1 MRKTSCAPVRAA
13 HRVHAWQRSCYQS
26 FRTARVRNYFSSAG
40 IAPGTHMNQPQ
51 PVSTQD
57 TLPSLASSQP
67 VLTVLL
73 DRLDGMVYRLRV
85 DPEWTIEYASDGCE
99 ALLELPAARLV
110 GQSRVA
116 YDRLVDA
123 ADRQRVRV
131 ELYRALIEAR
141 PFEVEYRLS
150 LPDGTVKW
158 VLERGAAFRD
168 RHGRRMVEGF
178 VEDIT
183 DRHRAVE
190 ALANAERRFRS
201 IFENTV
207 EGIYQTTVEGRYI
220 SANPALARIYGY
232 ESPEEL
238 MGSLAA
244 CGRSLYA
251 DPGRRADFERLM
263 REAGSVTQFESQV
276 HRRDGSV
283 IWISENARVVR
294 APDGRALHYEG
305 TVEDITERK
314 RYQAELEFQATHD
327 ALTGLPNRGLLEDRL
342 RQAVGY
348 AHRNGS
354 LVAVAFIDLDRFKVI
369 NDSLGHGSGD
379 EVLVRVARRIRGA
392 LREIDTVARQGG
404 DEFVVVLAEQPT
416 VESVVAVVERIIAEV
431 SQPVTIEGRELYVTC
446 SVGIALYPN
455 DGGDAATLLRNAD
468 AAMFSAKERGRNS
481 FQFYAPTMNALA
493 MERLALEGS
502 LRRATEREEFEV
514 HYQPRVDIRSKKI
527 VGMEALVRW
536 RDAELGFVPPAKFIP
551 VAEEA
556 NLINQ
561 IGEYVLRAA
570 CRQARDWVELGFDG
584 LSVSVNL
591 SARQF
596 RQGSL
601 VATIQSALAETGLE
615 ASRLE
620 LELTESTIMGHGAE
634 FVAMLAELKAL
645 GVRVAIDDFGTG
657 YSNLSYLSRFPIDA
671 LKIDRSFV
679 SEVAT
684 DQQHALLA
692 KAVISLGHS
701 LRLKVVA
708 EGVETAAQLDFLRH
722 HGCDEVQGYFF
733 SKPVPPDEF
742 ERMLARWTDA
752 AD

>member
-1 MRKTSCAPVRAA
+1 MSR
-13 HRVHAWQRSCYQS
+13 
-26 FRTARVRNYFSSAG
+26 
-40 IAPGTHMNQPQ
+40 PQ
-51 PVSTQD
+51 PASTAD
-57 TLPSLASSQP
+57 TLPSLATSQP
-67 VLTVLL
+67 MLTVLL

-85 DPEWTIEYASDGCE
+85 DPDWTIEYASDGC
-99 ALLELPAARLV
+99 APLLGLPAARLA
-110 GQSRVA
+110 GQARIV
-116 YDRLVDA
+116 YDRLIHPD
-123 ADRQRVRV
+123 DRQRVRA
-131 ELYRALIEAR
+131 ELYRVLIEGR
-141 PFEVEYRLS
+141 PFEVEYRLR
-150 LPDGTVKW
+150 LPDGASKW

-168 RHGRRMVEGF
+168 RHGRRMLEGF

-207 EGIYQTTVEGRYI
+207 EGIYQTTAEGRYI

-244 CGRSLYA
+244 TGRHLYVDA
-251 DPGRRADFERLM
+251 SRRADFERLM

-276 HRRDGSV
+276 HRRDRSI

-294 APDGRALHYEG
+294 AADGRALYYEG

-342 RQAVGY
+342 GQAIGY
-348 AHRNGS
+348 AHRGNA

-379 EVLVRVARRIRGA
+379 EVLMRVARRIRGA

-416 VESVVAVVERIIAEV
+416 VESVVAVIERIIDEV
-431 SQPVTIEGRELYVTC
+431 AQPVTIDARELYVTC

-455 DGGDAATLLRNAD
+455 DGGDVTTLLRNAD

-481 FQFYAPTMNALA
+481 FQFYAPNMNALA
-493 MERLALEGS
+493 LERLALEGS

-514 HYQPRVDIRSKKI
+514 HYQPRVDIRSRKI

-536 RDAELGFVPPAKFIP
+536 RHAELGFVPPAKFIP

-561 IGEYVLRAA
+561 IGEQVLRAA
-570 CRQARDWVELGFDG
+570 CRQARYWVDLGFDA

-615 ASRLE
+615 AERLE

-634 FVAMLAELKAL
+634 FVAMLGELKAL

-708 EGVETAAQLDFLRH
+708 EGVETAEQLDFLRH

-733 SKPVPPDEF
+733 SKPVPPEEF
-742 ERMLARWTDA
+742 ERMLARWPEA
-752 AD
+752 S

>member
-1 MRKTSCAPVRAA
+1 MS
-13 HRVHAWQRSCYQS
+13 
-26 FRTARVRNYFSSAG
+26 
-40 IAPGTHMNQPQ
+40 QPQ
-51 PVSTQD
+51 PVPTAD
-57 TLPSLASSQP
+57 ALPSLATSQP

-85 DPEWTIEYASDGCE
+85 DPDWTIEYASDGCQP
-99 ALLELPAARLV
+99 LLGLPATRLNGQARIV
-110 GQSRVA
+110 
-116 YDRLVDA
+116 YDRLIHPD
-123 ADRQRVRV
+123 DRQRVRA
-131 ELYRALIEAR
+131 ELYRVLIESR
-141 PFEVEYRLS
+141 PFEVEYRLC

-168 RHGRRMVEGF
+168 RHGRRMLEGF
-178 VEDIT
+178 AEDIT

-207 EGIYQTTVEGRYI
+207 EGIYQTTVEGRYL

-244 CGRSLYA
+244 TGRHLYVDA
-251 DPGRRADFERLM
+251 NRRADFERLM

-276 HRRDGSV
+276 HRRDGSI
-283 IWISENARVVR
+283 IWIAENARVVR
-294 APDGRALHYEG
+294 AADGRTLYYEG

-348 AHRNGS
+348 AHRNNS

-416 VESVVAVVERIIAEV
+416 VESVVAVVERIIEEV
-431 SQPVTIEGRELYVTC
+431 AQPVTIDGRELYVTC
-446 SVGIALYPN
+446 SIGIALYPN
-455 DGGDAATLLRNAD
+455 DGGDVTTLLRNAD

-481 FQFYAPTMNALA
+481 FQFYAPNMNALA
-493 MERLALEGS
+493 LERLALEGS

-561 IGEYVLRAA
+561 IGEQVLRAA
-570 CRQARDWVELGFDG
+570 CRQARYWVDLGFDE

-615 ASRLE
+615 AERLE
-620 LELTESTIMGHGAE
+620 LELTESTIMGHGTE
-634 FVAMLAELKAL
+634 FVAMLAELKSL

-708 EGVETAAQLDFLRH
+708 EGVETAEQLDFLRH

-742 ERMLARWTDA
+742 ERMLARWPTA
-752 AD
+752 S

>member
-1 MRKTSCAPVRAA
+1 MS
-13 HRVHAWQRSCYQS
+13 
-26 FRTARVRNYFSSAG
+26 
-40 IAPGTHMNQPQ
+40 QPQ
-51 PVSTQD
+51 PNPPAEA
-57 TLPSLASSQP
+57 LPSLATSQP

-85 DPEWTIEYASDGCE
+85 DPDWTIEYVSDGC
-99 ALLELPAARLV
+99 APLLGLAPARLA
-110 GQSRVA
+110 GQARIV

-123 ADRQRVRV
+123 GDRQRVRA

-141 PFEVEYRLS
+141 PFEVEYRLA
-150 LPDGTVKW
+150 LPDGTAKW

-178 VEDIT
+178 IEDIT

-207 EGIYQTTVEGRYI
+207 EGIYQTTAEGRFI

-244 CGRSLYA
+244 SGRSLYV
-251 DPGRRADFERLM
+251 DPERRADFERLM
-263 REAGSVTQFESQV
+263 RETGAVTQFESQV

-294 APDGRALHYEG
+294 APDGRVLHYEG

-342 RQAVGY
+342 RQALGY

-379 EVLVRVARRIRGA
+379 ELLMRISRRIRGA

-404 DEFVVVLAEQPT
+404 DEFVVVLADQST

-431 SQPVTIEGRELYVTC
+431 AQPVTIDGRELYVTC

-455 DGGDAATLLRNAD
+455 DGEDTTTLLRNAD

-481 FQFYAPTMNALA
+481 FQFYAPNMNALA
-493 MERLALEGS
+493 LERLALEGS

-561 IGEYVLRAA
+561 IGEQVLRAA
-570 CRQARDWVELGFDG
+570 CRQARDWVDLGFDE

-596 RQGSL
+596 RQGRL
-601 VATIQSALAETGLE
+601 VETIRSALAETGLE

-620 LELTESTIMGHGAE
+620 LELTESTIMGHGEE
-634 FVAMLAELKAL
+634 FVAMLAELKGL

-708 EGVETAAQLDFLRH
+708 EGVETAEQLDFLRH

-733 SKPVPPDEF
+733 SKPVPPEEF
-742 ERMLARWTDA
+742 ERMLARWTGA
-752 AD
+752 TN

>member
-1 MRKTSCAPVRAA
+1 MS
-13 HRVHAWQRSCYQS
+13 
-26 FRTARVRNYFSSAG
+26 
-40 IAPGTHMNQPQ
+40 QPQ
-51 PVSTQD
+51 PASTAD
-57 TLPSLASSQP
+57 ALPSLATSQP

-73 DRLDGMVYRLRV
+73 DSLDGMVYRLRV
-85 DPEWTIEYASDGCE
+85 DPDWTIEYVSDGCRP
-99 ALLELPAARLV
+99 LLGLPATRLAGQARI
-110 GQSRVA
+110 A
-116 YDRLVDA
+116 YDRLIHPD
-123 ADRQRVRV
+123 DRQRVRA
-131 ELYRALIEAR
+131 ELYRVLIAGR
-141 PFEVEYRLS
+141 PFEVEYRLT
-150 LPDGTVKW
+150 LPDATSKW
-158 VLERGAAFRD
+158 VIERGVAFRD
-168 RHGRRMVEGF
+168 RHGRRMLEGF
-178 VEDIT
+178 VEDVT

-190 ALANAERRFRS
+190 ALANAESRFRS

-207 EGIYQTTVEGRYI
+207 EGIYQTSVEGRYI
-220 SANPALARIYGY
+220 SANPALTRIFGY

-238 MGSLAA
+238 MSSLAA
-244 CGRSLYA
+244 VGRSLYVDA
-251 DPGRRADFERLM
+251 TRRADFERLM
-263 REAGSVTQFESQV
+263 REVGAVTQFESQV
-276 HRRDGSV
+276 RRRDGSV

-294 APDGRALHYEG
+294 ATDGRAPYYEG

-342 RQAVGY
+342 RQAIGY

-379 EVLVRVARRIRGA
+379 EVLMRVSRRIRGA
-392 LREIDTVARQGG
+392 LREMDTVARQGG

-416 VESVVAVVERIIAEV
+416 VESVVGVVERIIEEV
-431 SQPVTIEGRELYVTC
+431 AQPVTIDGRELYVTC

-455 DGGDAATLLRNAD
+455 DGGDVTKLLRNAD
-468 AAMFSAKERGRNS
+468 AAMFSAKARGRNS
-481 FQFYAPTMNALA
+481 FQFYTPNMNALA
-493 MERLALEGS
+493 LERLALEGA

-514 HYQPRVDIRSKKI
+514 HYQPRVDIRSRKI

-536 RDAELGFVPPAKFIP
+536 RDAELGLVPPAKFIP

-561 IGEYVLRAA
+561 IGAQVLRAA
-570 CRQARDWVELGFDG
+570 CRQARQWADLGFDG
-584 LSVSVNL
+584 LRVSVNL

-596 RQGSL
+596 QQSHL
-601 VATIQSALAETGLE
+601 VSTIQSALAESGLE
-615 ASRLE
+615 AERLE
-620 LELTESTIMGHGAE
+620 LELTESTIMGHGQE
-634 FVAMLAELKAL
+634 FVGMLTELKKL

-657 YSNLSYLSRFPIDA
+657 YSNLSYLSRFPIDS

-684 DQQHALLA
+684 DPQHALLA
-692 KAVISLGHS
+692 QAVISLGHS

-733 SKPVPPDEF
+733 SKPVPPEEF
-742 ERMLARWTDA
+742 ERILVGWSTA
-752 AD
+752 AGS

>member
-1 MRKTSCAPVRAA
+1 MS
-13 HRVHAWQRSCYQS
+13 H
-26 FRTARVRNYFSSAG
+26 
-40 IAPGTHMNQPQ
+40 PQ
-51 PVSTQD
+51 PVPTAD
-57 TLPSLASSQP
+57 ALPSLATSQP

-85 DPEWTIEYASDGCE
+85 DPDWTMEYVSDGC
-99 ALLELPAARLV
+99 ASLLGLPAARLA
-110 GQSRVA
+110 GQARIV
-116 YDRLVDA
+116 YDRMIHPD
-123 ADRQRVRV
+123 DRQRVRA
-131 ELYRALIEAR
+131 ELYRVLIEGR
-141 PFEVEYRLS
+141 PFEVEYRLALS
-150 LPDGTVKW
+150 DGASKW

-168 RHGRRMVEGF
+168 RHGRRMLEGF
-178 VEDIT
+178 VEDVT
-183 DRHRAVE
+183 DRRRAVE
-190 ALANAERRFRS
+190 ALANAESRFRS

-207 EGIYQTTVEGRYI
+207 EGIYQTSVEGRYI

-232 ESPEEL
+232 ESPDEL
-238 MGSLAA
+238 MSSLAA
-244 CGRSLYA
+244 AGRSLYVDA
-251 DPGRRADFERLM
+251 TRRADFERLM
-263 REAGSVTQFESQV
+263 REVGSVTQFESQA

-294 APDGRALHYEG
+294 ATDGRALYYEG

-342 RQAVGY
+342 RQAIGY

-379 EVLVRVARRIRGA
+379 EVLMRVSRRIRGA

-416 VESVVAVVERIIAEV
+416 VESVVAVVERIIEEV
-431 SQPVTIEGRELYVTC
+431 AQPVTIDGRELYVTC
-446 SVGIALYPN
+446 SVGIALYPT
-455 DGGDAATLLRNAD
+455 DGGDVTTLLRNAD

-481 FQFYAPTMNALA
+481 FQFYAPNMNALA
-493 MERLALEGS
+493 LERLAMEGS

-514 HYQPRVDIRSKKI
+514 HYQPRVDIRSKQI

-561 IGEYVLRAA
+561 IGEQVLRAA
-570 CRQARDWVELGFDG
+570 CRQAREWVDLGFNG

-596 RQGSL
+596 RQGHL
-601 VATIQSALAETGLE
+601 VSTIESALAESGLE
-615 ASRLE
+615 AERLE
-620 LELTESTIMGHGAE
+620 LELTESTIMGHGQE
-634 FVAMLAELKAL
+634 FVGMLAELKKL

-657 YSNLSYLSRFPIDA
+657 YSNLSYLSRFPIDS

-708 EGVETAAQLDFLRH
+708 EGGGELIRRARARVPSETSVRAGAMSFR
-722 HGCDEVQGYFF
+722 
-733 SKPVPPDEF
+733 
-742 ERMLARWTDA
+742 LARGRSERGSRARRARLASREWTSRRSSA
-752 AD
+752 PFPTTRSRG

>member
-1 MRKTSCAPVRAA
+1 MS
-13 HRVHAWQRSCYQS
+13 
-26 FRTARVRNYFSSAG
+26 
-40 IAPGTHMNQPQ
+40 QPQ
-51 PVSTQD
+51 PNLPAEA
-57 TLPSLASSQP
+57 LPSLATSQP

-85 DPEWTIEYASDGCE
+85 DPDWLIEYVSDGC
-99 ALLELPAARLV
+99 APLLGLAPARLA
-110 GQSRVA
+110 GQARIA
-116 YDRLVDA
+116 YDRLVDVN
-123 ADRQRVRV
+123 DRQRVRA
-131 ELYRALIEAR
+131 ELYRALIEGR

-178 VEDIT
+178 IEDIT

-207 EGIYQTTVEGRYI
+207 EGIYQTTVDGRYI

-244 CGRSLYA
+244 SGRSLYVEA
-251 DPGRRADFERLM
+251 SRRADFERLM
-263 REAGSVTQFESQV
+263 REVGSVTQFESEA

-294 APDGRALHYEG
+294 SADGRALYYEG

-342 RQAVGY
+342 RQAVSY

-369 NDSLGHGSGD
+369 NDSLGHGCGD
-379 EVLVRVARRIRGA
+379 ELLTRVSRRIRGA

-404 DEFVVVLAEQPT
+404 DEFVVVLADQPT

-431 SQPVTIEGRELYVTC
+431 AQPVTIDGRELYVTC

-455 DGGDAATLLRNAD
+455 DGDDATTLLRNAD

-481 FQFYAPTMNALA
+481 FQFYAPNMNALA
-493 MERLALEGS
+493 LERLALEGS

-514 HYQPRVDIRSKKI
+514 HYQPRVDIRSRKI

-561 IGEYVLRAA
+561 IGEQVLRAA
-570 CRQARDWVELGFDG
+570 CRQARYWVDLGFDE

-596 RQGSL
+596 RQGHL
-601 VATIQSALAETGLE
+601 VETIRSALAETGLE

-620 LELTESTIMGHGAE
+620 LELTESTIMGHGQE
-634 FVAMLAELKAL
+634 FVAMLAELKSL

-657 YSNLSYLSRFPIDA
+657 YSNLSYLSRFPIDS

-708 EGVETAAQLDFLRH
+708 EGVETAEQLDFLRH

-733 SKPVPPDEF
+733 SKPVPPEEF
-742 ERMLARWTDA
+742 ERMLARWTGA
-752 AD
+752 TN

>member
-1 MRKTSCAPVRAA
+1 
-13 HRVHAWQRSCYQS
+13 
-26 FRTARVRNYFSSAG
+26 
-40 IAPGTHMNQPQ
+40 
-51 PVSTQD
+51 
-57 TLPSLASSQP
+57 
-67 VLTVLL
+67 
-73 DRLDGMVYRLRV
+73 
-85 DPEWTIEYASDGCE
+85 
-99 ALLELPAARLV
+99 
-110 GQSRVA
+110 
-116 YDRLVDA
+116 
-123 ADRQRVRV
+123 
-131 ELYRALIEAR
+131 
-141 PFEVEYRLS
+141 
-150 LPDGTVKW
+150 
-158 VLERGAAFRD
+158 
-168 RHGRRMVEGF
+168 
-178 VEDIT
+178 
-183 DRHRAVE
+183 
-190 ALANAERRFRS
+190 
-201 IFENTV
+201 
-207 EGIYQTTVEGRYI
+207 
-220 SANPALARIYGY
+220 
-232 ESPEEL
+232 

-244 CGRSLYA
+244 AGRSLYVDA
-251 DPGRRADFERLM
+251 GRRADFERLM
-263 REAGSVTQFESQV
+263 REVGSVTQFESQA

-294 APDGRALHYEG
+294 TPDGRALYYEG

-342 RQAVGY
+342 RQAIGY

-379 EVLVRVARRIRGA
+379 DVLMRVSRRIRGA

-416 VESVVAVVERIIAEV
+416 VESVVAVVERIIEQVA
-431 SQPVTIEGRELYVTC
+431 QPVTIDGRELYVTC

-455 DGGDAATLLRNAD
+455 DGGDVTTLLRNAD

-481 FQFYAPTMNALA
+481 FQFYAPNMNALA
-493 MERLALEGS
+493 LERLALEGS

-561 IGEYVLRAA
+561 IGEQVLRAA
-570 CRQARDWVELGFDG
+570 CRQARDWVDLGFDE

-601 VATIQSALAETGLE
+601 VATIESALAETGLE

-620 LELTESTIMGHGAE
+620 LELTESTIMGHGQE
-634 FVAMLAELKAL
+634 FVTMLAELKKL

-708 EGVETAAQLDFLRH
+708 EGVETAEQLDFLRH

-733 SKPVPPDEF
+733 SKPVPPEEF
-742 ERMLARWTDA
+742 ERMLARWPASA
-752 AD
+752 AN

>member
-1 MRKTSCAPVRAA
+1 MS
-13 HRVHAWQRSCYQS
+13 H
-26 FRTARVRNYFSSAG
+26 
-40 IAPGTHMNQPQ
+40 PQ
-51 PVSTQD
+51 PVPTAD
-57 TLPSLASSQP
+57 ALPSLATSQP

-85 DPEWTIEYASDGCE
+85 DPDWTMEYVSDGC
-99 ALLELPAARLV
+99 ASLLGLPAARLA
-110 GQSRVA
+110 GQARIV
-116 YDRLVDA
+116 YDRMIHPD
-123 ADRQRVRV
+123 DRQRVRA
-131 ELYRALIEAR
+131 ELYRVLIEGR
-141 PFEVEYRLS
+141 PFEVEYRLA
-150 LPDGTVKW
+150 LPDGASKW

-168 RHGRRMVEGF
+168 RHGRRMLEGF
-178 VEDIT
+178 VEDVT
-183 DRHRAVE
+183 DRRRAVE
-190 ALANAERRFRS
+190 ALANAESRFRS

-207 EGIYQTTVEGRYI
+207 EGIYQTSVEGRYI

-232 ESPEEL
+232 ESPDEL
-238 MGSLAA
+238 MSSLAA
-244 CGRSLYA
+244 AGRSLYVDA
-251 DPGRRADFERLM
+251 TRRADFERLM
-263 REAGSVTQFESQV
+263 REVGSVTQFESQA

-294 APDGRALHYEG
+294 ATDGRALYYEG

-342 RQAVGY
+342 RQAIGY

-379 EVLVRVARRIRGA
+379 EVLMRVSRRIRGA

-416 VESVVAVVERIIAEV
+416 VESVVAVVERIIEEV
-431 SQPVTIEGRELYVTC
+431 AQPVTIDGRELYVTC
-446 SVGIALYPN
+446 SVGIALYPT
-455 DGGDAATLLRNAD
+455 DGGDVTTLLRNAD

-481 FQFYAPTMNALA
+481 FQFYAPNMNALA
-493 MERLALEGS
+493 LERLAMEGS

-514 HYQPRVDIRSKKI
+514 HYQPRVDIRSKQI

-561 IGEYVLRAA
+561 IGEQVLRAA
-570 CRQARDWVELGFDG
+570 CRQAREWVDLGFDG

-596 RQGSL
+596 RQGHL
-601 VATIQSALAETGLE
+601 VSTIESALAESGLE
-615 ASRLE
+615 AERLE
-620 LELTESTIMGHGAE
+620 LELTESTIMGHGQE
-634 FVAMLAELKAL
+634 FVGMLADLKKL

-657 YSNLSYLSRFPIDA
+657 YSNLSYLSRFPIDS

-708 EGVETAAQLDFLRH
+708 EGVETAEQLDFLRH

-733 SKPVPPDEF
+733 SKPVPPEEF
-742 ERMLARWTDA
+742 TRMLARWPKA
-752 AD
+752 AAN

>member
-1 MRKTSCAPVRAA
+1 MS
-13 HRVHAWQRSCYQS
+13 
-26 FRTARVRNYFSSAG
+26 
-40 IAPGTHMNQPQ
+40 QPQ
-51 PVSTQD
+51 PNPPAAA
-57 TLPSLASSQP
+57 LPSLATSQP

-85 DPEWTIEYASDGCE
+85 DPDWTIEYVSDGS
-99 ALLELPAARLV
+99 APLLGLAPARLA
-110 GQSRVA
+110 GQARIV
-116 YDRLVDA
+116 YDRMVDA
-123 ADRQRVRV
+123 SDRQRVRA
-131 ELYRALIEAR
+131 ELYRALIEGR
-141 PFEVEYRLS
+141 PFEVEYRLRR
-150 LPDGTVKW
+150 PDGAAKW

-168 RHGRRMVEGF
+168 RHGRRMLEGF

-201 IFENTV
+201 IFENTM
-207 EGIYQTTVEGRYI
+207 EGIYQTTAEGRFI

-244 CGRSLYA
+244 SGRSLYV
-251 DPGRRADFERLM
+251 DSTRRADFERLM
-263 REAGSVTQFESQV
+263 REVGSVTQFESQA
-276 HRRDGSV
+276 HRRDGTV
-283 IWISENARVVR
+283 IWVSENARVVR
-294 APDGRALHYEG
+294 AADGRALYYEG

-342 RQAVGY
+342 RQAIGF
-348 AHRNGS
+348 AHRTGS

-379 EVLVRVARRIRGA
+379 ELLVRVSRRIRGA

-431 SQPVTIEGRELYVTC
+431 AQPVTIDGRELYVTC
-446 SVGIALYPN
+446 SVGVALYPN
-455 DGGDAATLLRNAD
+455 DGGDVTTLLRNAD

-481 FQFYAPTMNALA
+481 FQFYAPNMNALA
-493 MERLALEGS
+493 LERLALEGS

-514 HYQPRVDIRSKKI
+514 HYQPRVDIRSRKI

-561 IGEYVLRAA
+561 IGEQVLRAA
-570 CRQARDWVELGFDG
+570 CRQARYWVDLGFDE

-596 RQGSL
+596 RQGRL
-601 VATIQSALAETGLE
+601 VETIRSALAETGLE
-615 ASRLE
+615 AERLE
-620 LELTESTIMGHGAE
+620 LELTESTIMGHGQE
-634 FVAMLAELKAL
+634 FVAMLAELKSL

-708 EGVETAAQLDFLRH
+708 EGVETAEQLDFLRH

-733 SKPVPPDEF
+733 SRPVPPEEF
-742 ERMLARWTDA
+742 ERMLARWPA
-752 AD
+752 AN

>member
-1 MRKTSCAPVRAA
+1 MS
-13 HRVHAWQRSCYQS
+13 H
-26 FRTARVRNYFSSAG
+26 
-40 IAPGTHMNQPQ
+40 PQ
-51 PVSTQD
+51 PVPTAD
-57 TLPSLASSQP
+57 ALPSLATSQP

-85 DPEWTIEYASDGCE
+85 DPDWTMEYVSDGC
-99 ALLELPAARLV
+99 ASLLGLPAARLA
-110 GQSRVA
+110 GQARIV
-116 YDRLVDA
+116 YDRMIHPD
-123 ADRQRVRV
+123 DRQRVRA
-131 ELYRALIEAR
+131 ELYRVLIEGR
-141 PFEVEYRLS
+141 PFEVEYRLA
-150 LPDGTVKW
+150 LPDGASKW

-168 RHGRRMVEGF
+168 RHGRRMLEGF
-178 VEDIT
+178 VEDVT
-183 DRHRAVE
+183 DRRRAVE
-190 ALANAERRFRS
+190 ALANAESRFRS

-207 EGIYQTTVEGRYI
+207 EGIYQTSVEGRYI

-232 ESPEEL
+232 ESPDEL
-238 MGSLAA
+238 MSSLAA
-244 CGRSLYA
+244 AGRSLYVDA
-251 DPGRRADFERLM
+251 TRRADFERLM
-263 REAGSVTQFESQV
+263 REVGSVTQFESQA

-294 APDGRALHYEG
+294 ATDGRALYYEG

-342 RQAVGY
+342 RQAIGY

-379 EVLVRVARRIRGA
+379 EVLMRVSRRIRGA

-416 VESVVAVVERIIAEV
+416 VESVVAVVERIIEEV
-431 SQPVTIEGRELYVTC
+431 AQPVTIDGRELYVTC
-446 SVGIALYPN
+446 SVGIALYPT
-455 DGGDAATLLRNAD
+455 DGGDVTTLLRNAD

-481 FQFYAPTMNALA
+481 FQFYAPNMNALA
-493 MERLALEGS
+493 LERLAMEGS

-514 HYQPRVDIRSKKI
+514 HYQPRVDIRSKQI

-561 IGEYVLRAA
+561 IGEQVLRAA
-570 CRQARDWVELGFDG
+570 CRQAREWVDLGFNG

-596 RQGSL
+596 RQGHL
-601 VATIQSALAETGLE
+601 VSTIESALAESGLE
-615 ASRLE
+615 AERLE
-620 LELTESTIMGHGAE
+620 LELTESTIMGHGQE
-634 FVAMLAELKAL
+634 FVGMLADLKKL

-657 YSNLSYLSRFPIDA
+657 YSNLSYLSRFPIDS

-708 EGVETAAQLDFLRH
+708 EGVETAEQLDFLRH

-742 ERMLARWTDA
+742 TRMLARWPKA
-752 AD
+752 AAN

>member
-1 MRKTSCAPVRAA
+1 MS
-13 HRVHAWQRSCYQS
+13 H
-26 FRTARVRNYFSSAG
+26 
-40 IAPGTHMNQPQ
+40 PQ
-51 PVSTQD
+51 PVPTAD
-57 TLPSLASSQP
+57 ALPSLATSQP

-73 DRLDGMVYRLRV
+73 DSLDGMVYRLRV
-85 DPEWTIEYASDGCE
+85 DPDWTMEYVSDGC
-99 ALLELPAARLV
+99 ASLLGLPAARLA
-110 GQSRVA
+110 GQARIV
-116 YDRLVDA
+116 YDRMIHPD
-123 ADRQRVRV
+123 DRQRVRA
-131 ELYRALIEAR
+131 ELYRVLIEGR
-141 PFEVEYRLS
+141 PFEVEYRLA
-150 LPDGTVKW
+150 LPDGASKW

-168 RHGRRMVEGF
+168 RHGRRMLEGF
-178 VEDIT
+178 VEDVT
-183 DRHRAVE
+183 DRRRAVE
-190 ALANAERRFRS
+190 ALANAESRFRS

-207 EGIYQTTVEGRYI
+207 EGIYQTSVEGRYI

-232 ESPEEL
+232 ESPDEL
-238 MGSLAA
+238 MSSLAA
-244 CGRSLYA
+244 AGRSLYVDA
-251 DPGRRADFERLM
+251 TRRVDFERLM
-263 REAGSVTQFESQV
+263 REVGSVTQFESQA

-294 APDGRALHYEG
+294 ATDGRALYYEG

-342 RQAVGY
+342 RQAIGY

-379 EVLVRVARRIRGA
+379 EVLMRVSRRIRGA

-416 VESVVAVVERIIAEV
+416 VESVVAVVERIIEEV
-431 SQPVTIEGRELYVTC
+431 AQPVTIDGRELYVTC
-446 SVGIALYPN
+446 SVGIALYPT
-455 DGGDAATLLRNAD
+455 DGGDVTTLLRNAD

-481 FQFYAPTMNALA
+481 FQFYAPNMNALA
-493 MERLALEGS
+493 LERLAMEGS

-514 HYQPRVDIRSKKI
+514 HYQPRVDIRSKQI

-561 IGEYVLRAA
+561 IGEQVLRAA
-570 CRQARDWVELGFDG
+570 CRQAREWVDLGFDG

-596 RQGSL
+596 RQGHL
-601 VATIQSALAETGLE
+601 VSTIESALAESGLE
-615 ASRLE
+615 AERLE
-620 LELTESTIMGHGAE
+620 LELTESTIMGHGQE
-634 FVAMLAELKAL
+634 FVGMLADLKKL

-657 YSNLSYLSRFPIDA
+657 YSNLSYLSRFPIDS

-708 EGVETAAQLDFLRH
+708 EGVETAEQLDFLRH

-733 SKPVPPDEF
+733 SKPVPPEEF
-742 ERMLARWTDA
+742 TRMLARWPKA
-752 AD
+752 AAN

>member
-1 MRKTSCAPVRAA
+1 MS
-13 HRVHAWQRSCYQS
+13 
-26 FRTARVRNYFSSAG
+26 
-40 IAPGTHMNQPQ
+40 QPQ
-51 PVSTQD
+51 PTLTD
-57 TLPSLASSQP
+57 ETLPSLATSQP

-85 DPEWTIEYASDGCE
+85 DPDWTIEYVSDGC
-99 ALLELPAARLV
+99 APLLGLAPARLA
-110 GQSRVA
+110 GQARIV

-123 ADRQRVRV
+123 GDRQRVRA

-150 LPDGTVKW
+150 LPDGTAKW

-207 EGIYQTTVEGRYI
+207 EGIYQTTAEGRYI

-244 CGRSLYA
+244 SGRSLYVE
-251 DPGRRADFERLM
+251 PSRRADFERLM
-263 REAGSVTQFESQV
+263 RETGAVTQFESQV

-294 APDGRALHYEG
+294 ASDGRVLHYEG

-342 RQAVGY
+342 RQALGF
-348 AHRNGS
+348 AHRTGS

-379 EVLVRVARRIRGA
+379 ELLMRISRRIRGA

-431 SQPVTIEGRELYVTC
+431 SQPVTIDGRELYVTC
-446 SVGIALYPN
+446 SVGIALHPN
-455 DGGDAATLLRNAD
+455 DGSDTTTLLRNAD

-481 FQFYAPTMNALA
+481 FQFYAPNMNALA
-493 MERLALEGS
+493 LERLALEGS

-561 IGEYVLRAA
+561 IGEQVLRAA
-570 CRQARDWVELGFDG
+570 CRQARYWVDLGFDE

-596 RQGSL
+596 RQGRL
-601 VATIQSALAETGLE
+601 VETIRSALAETGLDAE
-615 ASRLE
+615 HLE
-620 LELTESTIMGHGAE
+620 LELTESTIMGHGEE
-634 FVAMLAELKAL
+634 FVAMLAELKGL

-708 EGVETAAQLDFLRH
+708 EGVETAEQLDFLRH

-733 SKPVPPDEF
+733 SKPVPPEEF
-742 ERMLARWTDA
+742 ERMLARWTGA
-752 AD
+752 TN

>member
-1 MRKTSCAPVRAA
+1 MS
-13 HRVHAWQRSCYQS
+13 
-26 FRTARVRNYFSSAG
+26 
-40 IAPGTHMNQPQ
+40 QPQ
-51 PVSTQD
+51 AASTAD
-57 TLPSLASSQP
+57 ALPSLATSQP

-73 DRLDGMVYRLRV
+73 DSLDGMVYRLRV
-85 DPEWTIEYASDGCE
+85 DPDWTIEYVSDGCRP
-99 ALLELPAARLV
+99 LLGLPATRLAGQARI
-110 GQSRVA
+110 A
-116 YDRLVDA
+116 YDRLIHPD
-123 ADRQRVRV
+123 DRQRVRA
-131 ELYRALIEAR
+131 ELYRVLIAGR
-141 PFEVEYRLS
+141 PFAVEYRLT
-150 LPDGTVKW
+150 LPDATSKW
-158 VLERGAAFRD
+158 VIERGVAFRD
-168 RHGRRMVEGF
+168 RHGRRMLEGF
-178 VEDIT
+178 VEDVT

-190 ALANAERRFRS
+190 ALANAESRFRS

-207 EGIYQTTVEGRYI
+207 EGIYQTSVEGRYI
-220 SANPALARIYGY
+220 SANPALTRIFGY

-238 MGSLAA
+238 MSSLAA
-244 CGRSLYA
+244 AGRSLYVDA
-251 DPGRRADFERLM
+251 TRRADFERLM
-263 REAGSVTQFESQV
+263 REVGSVTQFESQV

-294 APDGRALHYEG
+294 ATDGRAPYYEG

-314 RYQAELEFQATHD
+314 RYQAELVFQATHD

-342 RQAVGY
+342 RQAIGY

-379 EVLVRVARRIRGA
+379 EVLMRVSRRIRGA
-392 LREIDTVARQGG
+392 LREMDTVARQGG

-416 VESVVAVVERIIAEV
+416 VESVVGVVERIIEEV
-431 SQPVTIEGRELYVTC
+431 AQPVTIDGRELYVTC
-446 SVGIALYPN
+446 SIGIALYPN
-455 DGGDAATLLRNAD
+455 DGGDVTTLLRNAD

-481 FQFYAPTMNALA
+481 FQFYAPNMNALA
-493 MERLALEGS
+493 LERLALEGA
-502 LRRATEREEFEV
+502 LRRATEREAFEV
-514 HYQPRVDIRSKKI
+514 HYQPRVDIRSRKI

-536 RDAELGFVPPAKFIP
+536 RDAELGLVPPAKFIP

-561 IGEYVLRAA
+561 IGEQVLRAA
-570 CRQARDWVELGFDG
+570 CQQARHWVNLGFDG

-596 RQGSL
+596 RQGDL
-601 VATIQSALAETGLE
+601 VSTIQSALAESGLE
-615 ASRLE
+615 AERLE
-620 LELTESTIMGHGAE
+620 LELTESTIMGHGQE
-634 FVAMLAELKAL
+634 FVGMLGDLKKL

-657 YSNLSYLSRFPIDA
+657 YSNLSYLSRFPIDS

-679 SEVAT
+679 REVAT
-684 DQQHALLA
+684 DPQHALLA

-708 EGVETAAQLDFLRH
+708 EGVETAAQLDFLRD

-733 SKPVPPDEF
+733 SKPVPPEEF
-742 ERMLARWTDA
+742 ERLLVGWSTA
-752 AD
+752 AGS

>member
-1 MRKTSCAPVRAA
+1 
-13 HRVHAWQRSCYQS
+13 
-26 FRTARVRNYFSSAG
+26 
-40 IAPGTHMNQPQ
+40 MNQPQ
-51 PVSTQD
+51 PNPPAEA
-57 TLPSLASSQP
+57 LPSLATSQP

-85 DPEWTIEYASDGCE
+85 DPDWMIEYVSDGC
-99 ALLELPAARLV
+99 APLLGLAPARLA
-110 GQSRVA
+110 GQARIV

-123 ADRQRVRV
+123 GDRQRVRA

-141 PFEVEYRLS
+141 PFEVEYRLA
-150 LPDGTVKW
+150 LPDGTAKW

-178 VEDIT
+178 IEDIT

-207 EGIYQTTVEGRYI
+207 EGIYQTTAEGRFI

-244 CGRSLYA
+244 SGRSLYV

-263 REAGSVTQFESQV
+263 RETGAVTQFESQV

-294 APDGRALHYEG
+294 APDGRVLHYEG

-342 RQAVGY
+342 RQALGY

-379 EVLVRVARRIRGA
+379 ELLMRISRRIRGA

-404 DEFVVVLAEQPT
+404 DEFVVVLADQST

-431 SQPVTIEGRELYVTC
+431 AQPVTIDGRELYVTC

-455 DGGDAATLLRNAD
+455 DGEDTTTLLRNAD

-481 FQFYAPTMNALA
+481 FQFYAPNMNALA
-493 MERLALEGS
+493 LERLALEGS

-561 IGEYVLRAA
+561 IGEQVLRAA
-570 CRQARDWVELGFDG
+570 CRQARDWVDLGFDE

-596 RQGSL
+596 RQGRL
-601 VATIQSALAETGLE
+601 VETIRSALAETGLE

-620 LELTESTIMGHGAE
+620 LELTESTIMGHGEE
-634 FVAMLAELKAL
+634 FVAMLAELKGL

-708 EGVETAAQLDFLRH
+708 EGVETAEQLDFLRH

-733 SKPVPPDEF
+733 SKPVPPEEF
-742 ERMLARWTDA
+742 ERMLARWTGA
-752 AD
+752 TN

>member
-1 MRKTSCAPVRAA
+1 MS
-13 HRVHAWQRSCYQS
+13 
-26 FRTARVRNYFSSAG
+26 
-40 IAPGTHMNQPQ
+40 QPQ
-51 PVSTQD
+51 PVSTAD
-57 TLPSLASSQP
+57 TLPSLATSQP
-67 VLTVLL
+67 MLTVLL
-73 DRLDGMVYRLRV
+73 GRLDGMVYRLRV
-85 DPEWTIEYASDGCE
+85 DPDWTIEYASDGCE
-99 ALLELPAARLV
+99 PLLGLPVARLS
-110 GQSRVA
+110 GQPRIV
-116 YDRLVDA
+116 YDRLIHAD
-123 ADRQRVRV
+123 DRQRVRA
-131 ELYRALIEAR
+131 ELYRVLIEGR
-141 PFEVEYRLS
+141 PFEVEYRLC
-150 LPDGTVKW
+150 LPDGAAKW

-168 RHGRRMVEGF
+168 RHGRRMLEGF
-178 VEDIT
+178 VEDVT
-183 DRHRAVE
+183 DRHHALE

-244 CGRSLYA
+244 TGRHLYVDA
-251 DPGRRADFERLM
+251 TRRTDFERLM
-263 REAGSVTQFESQV
+263 REAGSVTQFESQAF
-276 HRRDGSV
+276 RRDGSV

-294 APDGRALHYEG
+294 AADGRVLYYEG

-348 AHRNGS
+348 AHRSNA

-404 DEFVVVLAEQPT
+404 DEFVVVLADQPT
-416 VESVVAVVERIIAEV
+416 VESIVAVVERIIEEV
-431 SQPVTIEGRELYVTC
+431 AQPVTIDGRELYVTC
-446 SVGIALYPN
+446 SVGVALYPN
-455 DGGDAATLLRNAD
+455 DGGDVMTLLRNAD

-481 FQFYAPTMNALA
+481 FQFYAPNMNALA
-493 MERLALEGS
+493 LERLALEGS

-561 IGEYVLRAA
+561 IGEQVLRAA
-570 CRQARDWVELGFDG
+570 CRQAREWVDLGFDE

-596 RQGSL
+596 RQGRL

-620 LELTESTIMGHGAE
+620 LELTESTIMGHGEE
-634 FVAMLAELKAL
+634 FVAMLAELKSL

-708 EGVETAAQLDFLRH
+708 EGVETAEQLDFLRH

-733 SKPVPPDEF
+733 SKPVPPEEF
-742 ERMLARWTDA
+742 ERMLARWTGA
-752 AD
+752 TN

>member
-1 MRKTSCAPVRAA
+1 MS
-13 HRVHAWQRSCYQS
+13 H
-26 FRTARVRNYFSSAG
+26 
-40 IAPGTHMNQPQ
+40 PQ
-51 PVSTQD
+51 PVPTAD
-57 TLPSLASSQP
+57 ALPSLATSQP

-85 DPEWTIEYASDGCE
+85 DPDWTMEYVSDGC
-99 ALLELPAARLV
+99 ASLLGLPAARLA
-110 GQSRVA
+110 GQARIV
-116 YDRLVDA
+116 YDRMIHPD
-123 ADRQRVRV
+123 DRQRVRA
-131 ELYRALIEAR
+131 ELYRVLIEGR
-141 PFEVEYRLS
+141 PFEVEYRLA
-150 LPDGTVKW
+150 LPDGASKW

-168 RHGRRMVEGF
+168 RHGRRMLEGF
-178 VEDIT
+178 VEDVT
-183 DRHRAVE
+183 DRRRAVE
-190 ALANAERRFRS
+190 ALANAESRFRS

-207 EGIYQTTVEGRYI
+207 EGIYQTSVEGRYI

-232 ESPEEL
+232 ESPDEL
-238 MGSLAA
+238 MSSLAA
-244 CGRSLYA
+244 AGRSLYVDA
-251 DPGRRADFERLM
+251 TRRADFERLM
-263 REAGSVTQFESQV
+263 REVGSVTQFESQA

-294 APDGRALHYEG
+294 ATDGRALYYEG

-342 RQAVGY
+342 RQAIGY

-379 EVLVRVARRIRGA
+379 EVLMRVSRRIRGA

-416 VESVVAVVERIIAEV
+416 VESVVAVVERIIEEV
-431 SQPVTIEGRELYVTC
+431 AQPVTIDGRELYVTC
-446 SVGIALYPN
+446 SVGIALYPT
-455 DGGDAATLLRNAD
+455 DGGDVTTLLRNAD

-481 FQFYAPTMNALA
+481 FQFYAPNMNALA
-493 MERLALEGS
+493 LERLAMEGS

-514 HYQPRVDIRSKKI
+514 HYQPRVDIRSKQI

-561 IGEYVLRAA
+561 IGEQVLRAA
-570 CRQARDWVELGFDG
+570 CRQAREWVDLGFDG

-596 RQGSL
+596 RQGHL
-601 VATIQSALAETGLE
+601 VSTIESALAESGLE
-615 ASRLE
+615 AERLE
-620 LELTESTIMGHGAE
+620 LELTESTIMGHGQE
-634 FVAMLAELKAL
+634 FVGMLAELKKL

-657 YSNLSYLSRFPIDA
+657 YSNLSYLSRFPIDS

-708 EGVETAAQLDFLRH
+708 EGVETAEQLDFLRH

-733 SKPVPPDEF
+733 SKPVPPEEF
-742 ERMLARWTDA
+742 TRMLARWPKA
-752 AD
+752 AAN

>member
-1 MRKTSCAPVRAA
+1 MSP
-13 HRVHAWQRSCYQS
+13 
-26 FRTARVRNYFSSAG
+26 
-40 IAPGTHMNQPQ
+40 PQ
-51 PVSTQD
+51 PVPTAD
-57 TLPSLASSQP
+57 ALPSLATSQP

-73 DRLDGMVYRLRV
+73 DSLDGMVYRLRV
-85 DPEWTIEYASDGCE
+85 DPDWTIEYASDGAE
-99 ALLELPAARLV
+99 SLLGLPAARLA
-110 GQSRVA
+110 GQARIA
-116 YDRLVDA
+116 YDRLIHAD
-123 ADRQRVRV
+123 DRQRVRA
-131 ELYRALIEAR
+131 ELYRVLIEGR
-141 PFEVEYRLS
+141 PFEVEYRLA
-150 LPDGTVKW
+150 LPDGTSKW
-158 VLERGAAFRD
+158 VLERGAGFRD
-168 RHGRRMVEGF
+168 RHGRRMLEGF

-190 ALANAERRFRS
+190 ALANAESRFRS

-207 EGIYQTTVEGRYI
+207 EGIYQTSVEGRYI
-220 SANPALARIYGY
+220 SANPALARIFGY

-238 MGSLAA
+238 MSSLAA
-244 CGRSLYA
+244 AGRSLYVDA
-251 DPGRRADFERLM
+251 ARRADFERLM
-263 REAGSVTQFESQV
+263 REVGSVTQFESQV

-294 APDGRALHYEG
+294 ATDGRALYYEG

-342 RQAVGY
+342 RQAIGY

-379 EVLVRVARRIRGA
+379 DVLMRVARRIRGA

-416 VESVVAVVERIIAEV
+416 VESIVAVVERIIEEV
-431 SQPVTIEGRELYVTC
+431 AQPVTIDGRELYVTC
-446 SVGIALYPN
+446 SVGVALYPS
-455 DGGDAATLLRNAD
+455 DGGDATTLLRNAD

-481 FQFYAPTMNALA
+481 FQFYAPNMNALA
-493 MERLALEGS
+493 LERLAMEGS

-514 HYQPRVDIRSKKI
+514 HYQPRVDIQSKQI

-561 IGEYVLRAA
+561 IGEQVLRAA
-570 CRQARDWVELGFDG
+570 CRQAREWVDLGFDA

-596 RQGSL
+596 RQGHL
-601 VATIQSALAETGLE
+601 VSTIQAALAESGLE
-615 ASRLE
+615 AERLE
-620 LELTESTIMGHGAE
+620 LELTESTIMGHGQE
-634 FVAMLAELKAL
+634 FVGMLAELKKL

-657 YSNLSYLSRFPIDA
+657 YSNLSYLSRFPIDS

-692 KAVISLGHS
+692 QAVISLGHS

-708 EGVETAAQLDFLRH
+708 EGVETAEQLDFLRH

-742 ERMLARWTDA
+742 TRMLARWPKA
-752 AD
+752 AAS

>member
-1 MRKTSCAPVRAA
+1 MS
-13 HRVHAWQRSCYQS
+13 
-26 FRTARVRNYFSSAG
+26 
-40 IAPGTHMNQPQ
+40 QPQ
-51 PVSTQD
+51 PVSTAD
-57 TLPSLASSQP
+57 TLPSLATSQP
-67 VLTVLL
+67 MLTVLL
-73 DRLDGMVYRLRV
+73 GRLDGMVYRLRV
-85 DPEWTIEYASDGCE
+85 DPDWTIEYASDGCE
-99 ALLELPAARLV
+99 PLLGLPVARLS
-110 GQSRVA
+110 GQPRIV
-116 YDRLVDA
+116 YDRLIHAD
-123 ADRQRVRV
+123 DRQRVRA
-131 ELYRALIEAR
+131 ELYRVLIEGR
-141 PFEVEYRLS
+141 PFEVEYRLC
-150 LPDGTVKW
+150 LPDGAAKW

-168 RHGRRMVEGF
+168 RHGRRMLEGF
-178 VEDIT
+178 VEDVT
-183 DRHRAVE
+183 DRHHALE

-244 CGRSLYA
+244 TGRHLYVDA
-251 DPGRRADFERLM
+251 TRRTDFERLM
-263 REAGSVTQFESQV
+263 REAGSVTQFESQAY
-276 HRRDGSV
+276 RRDGSV

-294 APDGRALHYEG
+294 AADGRVLYYEG

-348 AHRNGS
+348 AHRNSS

-379 EVLVRVARRIRGA
+379 ELLMRVARRIRGA

-404 DEFVVVLAEQPT
+404 DEFVVVLADQPT
-416 VESVVAVVERIIAEV
+416 VESIVAVVERIIEEV
-431 SQPVTIEGRELYVTC
+431 AQPVTIDGRELYVTC

-455 DGGDAATLLRNAD
+455 DGGDVTTLLRNAD

-481 FQFYAPTMNALA
+481 FQFYAPNMNALA
-493 MERLALEGS
+493 LERLALEGS

-527 VGMEALVRW
+527 VGVEALVRW

-561 IGEYVLRAA
+561 IGEQVLRAA
-570 CRQARDWVELGFDG
+570 CRQARDWVDLGFDE

-708 EGVETAAQLDFLRH
+708 EGVETAEQLDFLRH

-733 SKPVPPDEF
+733 SKPVPPEEF
-742 ERMLARWTDA
+742 ERMLERWPRA
-752 AD
+752 S

>member
-1 MRKTSCAPVRAA
+1 MS
-13 HRVHAWQRSCYQS
+13 
-26 FRTARVRNYFSSAG
+26 
-40 IAPGTHMNQPQ
+40 QPQ
-51 PVSTQD
+51 PASTAD
-57 TLPSLASSQP
+57 TLPSLATSQP

-73 DRLDGMVYRLRV
+73 NRLEGLVYRLRV
-85 DPEWTIEYASDGCE
+85 DPDWTIEYASDGCE
-99 ALLELPAARLV
+99 PLLGLPAAGLA
-110 GQSRVA
+110 GQGRPA
-116 YDRLVDA
+116 YDRLIHPD
-123 ADRQRVRV
+123 DRQRVRA
-131 ELYRALIEAR
+131 ELYRVVIEGR
-141 PFEVEYRLS
+141 PFEVEYRIA
-150 LPDGTVKW
+150 LPDGTSKW
-158 VLERGAAFRD
+158 VLERGTAYRD
-168 RHGRRMVEGF
+168 RHGRRMLEGF
-178 VEDIT
+178 VEDVT
-183 DRHRAVE
+183 
-190 ALANAERRFRS
+190 ERRYRS

-244 CGRSLYA
+244 AGRSLYA
-251 DPGRRADFERLM
+251 DASRRADFERLM
-263 REAGSVTQFESQV
+263 REVGSVTQFESQA

-283 IWISENARVVR
+283 IWISENARVVC
-294 APDGRALHYEG
+294 APDGRALYYEG

-314 RYQAELEFQATHD
+314 RYQAELEFHATHD

-342 RQAVGY
+342 RQAIGY

-379 EVLVRVARRIRGA
+379 EVLMRVSRRIRGA

-404 DEFVVVLAEQPT
+404 DEFVVVLAEQAT
-416 VESVVAVVERIIAEV
+416 VESVVAVVERVIEEV
-431 SQPVTIEGRELYVTC
+431 AQPVTIDGRELYVTC

-455 DGGDAATLLRNAD
+455 DGGDATTLLRNAD
-468 AAMFSAKERGRNS
+468 AAVFSAKERGRNS
-481 FQFYAPTMNALA
+481 FQFYAPNMNALA
-493 MERLALEGS
+493 LERLALEGS

-514 HYQPRVDIRSKKI
+514 HYQPRVDIRSKRI

-561 IGEYVLRAA
+561 IGEQVLRTA
-570 CRQARDWVELGFDG
+570 CRQARYWVDLGFDG

-596 RQGSL
+596 RQGPL
-601 VATIQSALAETGLE
+601 VATIESALAETGLE

-620 LELTESTIMGHGAE
+620 LELTESTIMGHGQE
-634 FVAMLAELKAL
+634 FVAMLAELKKL

-684 DQQHALLA
+684 DQQHAQLA

-708 EGVETAAQLDFLRH
+708 EGVETAEQLDFLRH

-733 SKPVPPDEF
+733 SKPVPPEEF
-742 ERMLARWTDA
+742 ERMLARWPGSA
-752 AD
+752 AN

>member
-1 MRKTSCAPVRAA
+1 MS
-13 HRVHAWQRSCYQS
+13 H
-26 FRTARVRNYFSSAG
+26 
-40 IAPGTHMNQPQ
+40 PQ
-51 PVSTQD
+51 PVPTAD
-57 TLPSLASSQP
+57 ALPSLATSQP

-85 DPEWTIEYASDGCE
+85 DPDWTMEYVSDGC
-99 ALLELPAARLV
+99 ASLLGLPAARLA
-110 GQSRVA
+110 GQARIV
-116 YDRLVDA
+116 YDRMIHPD
-123 ADRQRVRV
+123 DRQRVRA
-131 ELYRALIEAR
+131 ELYRVLIEGR
-141 PFEVEYRLS
+141 PFEVEYRLA
-150 LPDGTVKW
+150 LPDGASKW

-168 RHGRRMVEGF
+168 RHGRRMLEGF
-178 VEDIT
+178 VEDVT
-183 DRHRAVE
+183 DRRRAVE
-190 ALANAERRFRS
+190 ALANAESRFRS

-207 EGIYQTTVEGRYI
+207 EGIYQTSVEGRYI

-232 ESPEEL
+232 ESPDEL
-238 MGSLAA
+238 MSSLAA
-244 CGRSLYA
+244 AGRSLYVDA
-251 DPGRRADFERLM
+251 TRRVDFERLM
-263 REAGSVTQFESQV
+263 REVGSVTQFESQA

-294 APDGRALHYEG
+294 ATDGRALYYEG

-342 RQAVGY
+342 RQAIGY

-379 EVLVRVARRIRGA
+379 EVLMRVSRRIRGA

-416 VESVVAVVERIIAEV
+416 VESVVAVVERIIEEV
-431 SQPVTIEGRELYVTC
+431 AQPVTIDGRELYVTC
-446 SVGIALYPN
+446 SVGIALYPT
-455 DGGDAATLLRNAD
+455 DGGDVTTLLRNAD

-481 FQFYAPTMNALA
+481 FQFYAPNMNALA
-493 MERLALEGS
+493 LERLAMEGS

-514 HYQPRVDIRSKKI
+514 HYQPRVDIRSKQI

-561 IGEYVLRAA
+561 IGEQVLRAA
-570 CRQARDWVELGFDG
+570 CRQAREWVDLGFDG

-596 RQGSL
+596 RQGHL
-601 VATIQSALAETGLE
+601 VSTIESALAESGLE
-615 ASRLE
+615 AERLE
-620 LELTESTIMGHGAE
+620 LELTESTIMGHGQE
-634 FVAMLAELKAL
+634 FVGMLADLKKL

-657 YSNLSYLSRFPIDA
+657 YSNLSYLSRFPIDS

-708 EGVETAAQLDFLRH
+708 EGVETAEQLDFLRH

-733 SKPVPPDEF
+733 SKPVPPEEF
-742 ERMLARWTDA
+742 TRMLARWPKA
-752 AD
+752 AAN